1 MLFYNK
7 NVHYIYFKYCVLNQ
21 QSLLHK
27 ISEQR
32 TEGSSRTNSDEGG
45 NVSGSTGSSSTQ
57 VNRVIQSLAHKY
69 CVDSKNHFDEL
80 SKVIQR
86 VLTCRFEYF
95 IKKVYLMIITF

>member
-1 MLFYNK
+1 MNIFQVIND
-7 NVHYIYFKYCVLNQ
+7 FFLNQ
-21 QSLLHK
+21 NLLHK

-32 TEGSSRTNSDEGG
+32 TEGSSRTSNDDSSGG
-45 NVSGSTGSSSTQ
+45 NSGSTQ

-86 VLTCRFEYF
+86 VLTCRFVFLPSLLCY
-95 IKKVYLMIITF
+95 

>member
-1 MLFYNK
+1 M
-7 NVHYIYFKYCVLNQ
+7 
-21 QSLLHK
+21 HK

-45 NVSGSTGSSSTQ
+45 NVGGNSGSSTQ

-86 VLTCRFEYF
+86 VLTCRFGYVSGLSF
-95 IKKVYLMIITF
+95 I